1 MTTKAQQSV
10 MDNAL
15 VAQENQH
22 VISKCNMRI
31 NPGIKPK
38 EPTYLVVLDALAL
51 TTCYLAFLITAEVP
65 VIYMHQFWAT
75 VNKHKASYRFKIGNK
90 SFLGTMRFVSRHEDT
105 QVYGDILPES
115 MTNQAMQDSK
125 PKTKSDSAISSKET
139 PSKKK
144 PTKANKDIPSKKKPA
159 SKPKLTKKKASVKA
173 DRGKGLNVLS
183 KVALSEV
190 AQLKEATKRSK
201 KDFYISQAS
210 GSGDGTDF
218 ESRVSDEQQRKTSG
232 ADEGTGTKPEVLDV
246 PKYDS
251 KSDKESWGD
260 SGEEDND
267 DDDKDDT
274 EDDDDNDG
282 NDDDDS
288 DHEGLNLKMTDPE
301 QDGADLHNAHVT
313 LTTVHDTLKIDGSM
327 QSSSVSSDFTE
338 KLLNFKNVFPPDN
351 EIASLMDTTNQEFNT
366 GNNNEQPED
375 EAAPKNDCDDTL
387 NDVRTTLHD
396 ITSGIRMEYLPKK
409 KWSELDKRR
418 AHVMIQDIKK
428 QLFQIRLMRNLA
440 KFVGEKEYGNDLR
453 LLEQTI

>member
-1 MTTKAQQSV
+1 
-10 MDNAL
+10 
-15 VAQENQH
+15 
-22 VISKCNMRI
+22 
-31 NPGIKPK
+31 
-38 EPTYLVVLDALAL
+38 
-51 TTCYLAFLITAEVP
+51 
-65 VIYMHQFWAT
+65 
-75 VNKHKASYRFKIGNK
+75 
-90 SFLGTMRFVSRHEDT
+90 
-105 QVYGDILPES
+105 
-115 MTNQAMQDSK
+115 MTNQAMQDSVAYKTYYAIASGAEPLKSKK